1 MPYANAHIATR
12 LDSCSMLILRK
23 SIGLITIASTDIAKF
38 VGYLKSPSTAL
49 PILRRDSIHR
59 SKLSSKEATQGN
71 FFVYY
76 CSTLAIATHVCQIIN

>member
-12 LDSCSMLILRK
+12 LDRCDVLILRK
-23 SIGLITIASTDIAKF
+23 FIGLITIPSTDIAKF
-38 VGYLKSPSTAL
+38 VGYLKSPFTAL

-59 SKLSSKEATQGN
+59 SKLSSKEPTQGN

-76 CSTLAIATHVCQIIN
+76 CSTLAISTHVCQIIN